1 MGRQVNR
8 ITELEG
14 LGSFSGYTPPP
25 LGGPGRVSLARMDIL
40 PAGGFFF
47 LLPCVGWAHGP
58 SQVLCPRQ
66 GTAQAHPFR
75 VEAGAGQLLLSIDT
89 FVHSFKNCVCVHVH
103 AGDVQALGSVCAVSQ
118 GVTELVLGGETPL
131 MDCCLGG
138 VSLSS

>member
-1 MGRQVNR
+1 M
-8 ITELEG
+8 
-14 LGSFSGYTPPP
+14 
-25 LGGPGRVSLARMDIL
+25 
-40 PAGGFFF
+40 
-47 LLPCVGWAHGP
+47 
-58 SQVLCPRQ
+58 LCPRQ

-103 AGDVQALGSVCAVSQ
+103 AGDVQALGSVHAVSQ